1 MIVEN
6 DCLIL
11 HIFQVSDGETREEVS
26 MNVMIHQQAEREAQQ
41 VQAHREELVERIAR
55 AMREDGTVQ
64 PLQGLHLSRSSWPL
78 KPLHSVLEPSVCV
91 IAQGSKEVLLGD
103 SRYRYDPSHYL
114 LATVELPRISQ
125 VLEASKERPYL
136 SLRLE
141 LAPALVGSVMVEAGY
156 SSPRDHADV
165 RAIAV
170 SPLDVNLLDAIVRL
184 TRLLDSPADT
194 PVLLPLI
201 TREIIYR
208 LLMGEQGGRLRHL
221 AILGG
226 YTSSIARAIERLRHD
241 FDQSLRVESL
251 ARQLG
256 MSVSGFHH
264 HFKAV
269 TALSP
274 LQFQKQLRLQ
284 EARRLMLGEDLD
296 AASAAY
302 RVGYHDASH
311 FNREYKSLFG
321 VPPMR
326 DVQRLR
332 EEALVSAGR

>member
-1 MIVEN
+1 MFSVWRYYRHPGTQGGRMIVEKPPE
-6 DCLIL
+6 
-11 HIFQVSDGETREEVS
+11 H
-26 MNVMIHQQAEREAQQ
+26 EAKR
-41 VQAHREELVERIAR
+41 VQANREELVERIGR

-64 PLQGLHLSRSSWPL
+64 SLQGLHLSRCSLPL
-78 KPLHSVLEPSVCV
+78 KPVHSVLEPSVCV

-103 SRYRYDPSHYL
+103 SRYRYDPSQYL
-114 LATVELPRISQ
+114 LATVELPRVSQ

-141 LAPALVGSVMVEAGY
+141 LAPTVVSSVMVEAGHA
-156 SSPRDHADV
+156 SPPGHADV
-165 RAIAV
+165 RAIDV
-170 SPLDVNLLDAIVRL
+170 SPLDGNLLDAFVRL
-184 TRLLDSPADT
+184 VRLLDAPAEAR
-194 PVLLPLI
+194 VLLPLI

-226 YTSSIARAIERLRHD
+226 YTSHIASAVERLRQD
-241 FDQSLRVESL
+241 FDQPLRIEDI
-251 ARQLG
+251 ARELG

-269 TALSP
+269 TAMSP

-296 AASAAY
+296 AAGAGF
-302 RVGYHDASH
+302 RVGYEDASQ
-311 FNREYKSLFG
+311 FNREYKRLFG
-321 VPPMR
+321 GPPMR
-326 DVQRLR
+326 DVERLR
-332 EEALVSAGR
+332 EAARAGAELSAAR